1 MCTDSYTLFHYYN
14 INNYYFRDFQGNT
27 ALHLACL
34 SRKIS
39 SAQTLLRMGANPM
52 ILNRYGYSALSIRS
66 THKCSL
72 VSQCSKNGTNGEITN
87 VGGCI
92 VTSKFRIIKDV
103 NDVSQQSKAEILSM
117 LGFADNVATI
127 KLGSSKALQEL

>member
-1 MCTDSYTLFHYYN
+1 MVRQIIRQQFQYYSTHRYILSCYVCTDTYTLFHYYN

-66 THKCSL
+66 SHML
-72 VSQCSKNGTNGEITN
+72 VC
-87 VGGCI
+87 
-92 VTSKFRIIKDV
+92 
-103 NDVSQQSKAEILSM
+103 
-117 LGFADNVATI
+117 
-127 KLGSSKALQEL
+127 

>member
-1 MCTDSYTLFHYYN
+1 MCVHCTDTYTLFHYYN

-66 THKCSL
+66 SHML
-72 VSQCSKNGTNGEITN
+72 VC
-87 VGGCI
+87 
-92 VTSKFRIIKDV
+92 
-103 NDVSQQSKAEILSM
+103 
-117 LGFADNVATI
+117 
-127 KLGSSKALQEL
+127 

>member
-1 MCTDSYTLFHYYN
+1 MCVQTLTLFHYYN

-66 THKCSL
+66 SHML
-72 VSQCSKNGTNGEITN
+72 VGLTLCSKKGQLFWREIQIPKKKKIQL
-87 VGGCI
+87 C
-92 VTSKFRIIKDV
+92 
-103 NDVSQQSKAEILSM
+103 L
-117 LGFADNVATI
+117 
-127 KLGSSKALQEL
+127 